1 MKFPFQIATNVSD
14 DLVEKI
20 RFKSKTANKKE
31 EVAVVENQIIYKIP
45 FENALNLIPTM
56 EYFLYR
62 GYIYVFKSDL
72 KKLIETVFR
81 ENLIRRLNLLS
92 KHYDSIC
99 SDKRISDI
107 VKRLLL
113 RRESNKNN

>member
-1 MKFPFQIATNVSD
+1 MEIATNVSE

-20 RFKSKTANKKE
+20 RFKSKGRKKDE
-31 EVAVVENQIIYKIP
+31 PISEENQIIYKIP

-72 KKLIETVFR
+72 NKLIETVFR
-81 ENLIRRLNLLS
+81 EKVIRRLNQLN

-99 SDKRISDI
+99 SDRRISDI

-113 RRESNKNN
+113 RRESI

>member
-1 MKFPFQIATNVSD
+1 LKFLKFPFQIATDVSN
-14 DLVEKI
+14 DLVGKI
-20 RFKSKTANKKE
+20 RFKSKTAKIDESATN
-31 EVAVVENQIIYKIP
+31 ENQIIYKIP

-72 KKLIETVFR
+72 NRLIETVFR
-81 ENLIRRLNLLS
+81 ENVVKRLNLLN

-113 RRESNKNN
+113 RRESM